1 MHHKNINT
9 KKNQY
14 KIRRVNIIKT
24 GVEFCSENDSDN
36 FVAVVILSLIVVVLM
51 INCRCCCW
59 LSLYVHAFIHESKS
73 KLLNKSLRS
82 VSRNAGWEVS
92 ESDWSWWSGWDWT
105 WPEFSAKKPL
115 GQAEKAVY
123 TEEALNKNWECE
135 NCFYFLQQ

>member
-51 INCRCCCW
+51 INCRCN
-59 LSLYVHAFIHESKS
+59 VHAFIHESKS

-82 VSRNAGWEVS
+82 VSRNIILTFDPG
-92 ESDWSWWSGWDWT
+92 T
-105 WPEFSAKKPL
+105 
-115 GQAEKAVY
+115 
-123 TEEALNKNWECE
+123 TCI
-135 NCFYFLQQ
+135 